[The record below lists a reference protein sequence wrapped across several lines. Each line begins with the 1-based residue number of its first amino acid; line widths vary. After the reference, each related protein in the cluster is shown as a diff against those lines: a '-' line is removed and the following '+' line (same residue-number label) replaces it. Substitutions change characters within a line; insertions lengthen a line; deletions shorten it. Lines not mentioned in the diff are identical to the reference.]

1 MNRSRQHERLL
12 ATVFLRPFLKKEV
25 IDLISNKEKTLTKPI
40 QTKNGGIKNLSLID
54 YGFIPEYYQYD
65 KNVTYARVTAVH
77 KESYNLITEYGEC
90 IGKLKSSVY
99 FNNYT
104 QAFPTTGDFVE
115 IQYNDSGTSVIM
127 KTLKRIS
134 KFSRND
140 YSGHAAEYVKTIK
153 EQTVAANF
161 DYVFIMQSLNHD
173 LNLKRLERYLA
184 QSWQSGATPVVIL
197 TKADLVEDYSDY
209 LDSVNQIANGVKVH
223 VISAHTGHGLDTL
236 EKYLKKSVTIVFLG
250 SSGVGKSSLVNALNG
265 EEVMTVKDIREVDSK
280 GRHTTTHRQLIRL
293 DSGVMIIDTPGMREL
308 GIWDV
313 ANGIS
318 ESFADVEKYMGQC
331 KYKDCKHVKEPGCA
345 IRNAIEDG
353 NLSFERY
360 ESYLK
365 LQKEAAFVHNKST
378 YMRNKNHQNVTKKL
392 YDRKMKKVGGHHEDN

>member
-1 MNRSRQHERLL
+1 MNV
-12 ATVFLRPFLKKEV
+12 TTKVPT
-25 IDLISNKEKTLTKPI
+25 KTI
-40 QTKNGGIKNLSLID
+40 QLFNGGVMNLSLID

-65 KNVTYARVTAVH
+65 KNITYARVTAVH

-90 IGKLKSSVY
+90 IGKLKSSIY
-99 FNNYT
+99 FNNYSEV
-104 QAFPTTGDFVE
+104 FPTTGDFVE
-115 IQYNDSGTSVIM
+115 IQYNPIGTSVIL
-127 KTLKRIS
+127 KTLKRKS

-140 YSGHAAEYVKTIK
+140 FSGHGVGYVKNIK

-197 TKADLVEDYSDY
+197 TKADLIEDYSDY
-209 LDSVNQIANGVKVH
+209 LNSVKQTSNGVKVH
-223 VISAHTGHGLDTL
+223 VISAHTGYGLDTL
-236 EKYLKKSVTIVFLG
+236 EEYLKKGVTIVFLG

-265 EEVMTVKDIREVDSK
+265 EEVMTVRDIREDDSK
-280 GRHTTTHRQLIRL
+280 GRHTTTHRQLILL

-318 ESFADVEKYMGQC
+318 ESFADVEEYLGQC
-331 KYKDCKHVKEPGCA
+331 KFKDCKHEKEPGCA
-345 IRNAIEDG
+345 IRKAIEDG
-353 NLSFERY
+353 HLSIERF
-360 ESYLK
+360 ESYLT
-365 LQKEAAFVHNKST
+365 LQREATFVTNKSA
-378 YMRNKNHQNVTKKL
+378 YLRNKNHQNVTKKV
-392 YDRKMKKVGGHHEDN
+392 YKRKMKKVGGNYENN

>member
-1 MNRSRQHERLL
+1 M
-12 ATVFLRPFLKKEV
+12 
-25 IDLISNKEKTLTKPI
+25 
-40 QTKNGGIKNLSLID
+40 SLID
-54 YGFIPEYYQYD
+54 YGFKQEYDQYD
-65 KNVTYARVTAVH
+65 KNTTYARVIAVH

-90 IGKLKSSVY
+90 MGKLKSSVY

-115 IQYNDSGTSVIM
+115 IQYNPIGTSVIL
-127 KTLKRIS
+127 KTLNRKS

-209 LDSVNQIANGVKVH
+209 LKSVKQTSNGVKVH
-223 VISAHTGHGLDTL
+223 VISAHTGYGLDSL
-236 EKYLKKSVTIVFLG
+236 DEYLKKGTTIVFLG

-265 EEVMTVKDIREVDSK
+265 KEVMPVSEIREDDSK